1 MSNRP
6 AEQGK
11 ISAFFAPQP
20 AGAAAAGARAP
31 PPPAPSPGASDK
43 GSPLVKS
50 AHGGSPFTPSGGGGK
65 AGDKA
70 RDRVRQLEFDAEI
83 DRLLSAKPAGGA

>member
-1 MSNRP
+1 MSKRP

-11 ISAFFAPQP
+11 ISAFFGSRP
-20 AGAAAAGARAP
+20 AAARAP
-31 PPPAPSPGASDK
+31 AAAPSPGASDD
-43 GSPLVKS
+43 GCPPAKS
-50 AHGGSPFTPSGGGGK
+50 ARGFPFKSGGGGGK

-70 RDRVRQLEFDAEI
+70 RDRVRQLEFDAQI